1 MTCRPEREVAGM
13 TRARKDLIDPSHPG
27 TYHLITRCVRRERLL
42 DRGERKV
49 WLCRGLANWLSHMGI
64 DLLAYAV
71 MGNHLHLVIRLRPDV
86 VASWS
91 EAEVARHALAIL
103 PVRSGP
109 GLEPLRVTSAV
120 LERYAG
126 NARWVSQQRARLS
139 SPSWLLRLVKQEIA
153 RRANAEDDCTGHFW
167 ESRFTSV
174 VLLDL
179 AATLACMVYVDLNP
193 YRAHLVKDPTE
204 SWFTSIRHRHAR
216 TQGVRSDG
224 EAPDSDLGKRLVAM
238 PQCAP
243 VDRWSGDLDD
253 WSLSESDYVSLVRET
268 AKVANR
274 HGRAAV
280 SHALSLVQRIGIEPS
295 SWATAMA
302 QGGSMSGSVIGGPEA
317 RERWCKSA
325 GQRWAA
331 DKTGLW

>member
-1 MTCRPEREVAGM
+1 M
-13 TRARKDLIDPSHPG
+13 TRARKDLIDSANVG

-49 WLCRGLANWLSHMGI
+49 WLCRGLVNWLSHMGI

-86 VASWS
+86 VAGWS

-109 GLEPLRVTSAV
+109 GLEPLRVTPAV
-120 LERYAG
+120 LDRYAG
-126 NARWVSQQRARLS
+126 NSRWVSQQRARLC

-174 VLLDL
+174 VLLDM

-193 YRAHLVKDPTE
+193 YRARLVKNPTA
-204 SWFTSIRHRHAR
+204 SLFTSIRHRQAR
-216 TQGVRSDG
+216 IQGTRSDG
-224 EAPDSDLGKRLVAM
+224 DALDSDLGKRLVAM
-238 PQCAP
+238 PQCCP
-243 VDRWSGDLDD
+243 VDRWSGDLNT
-253 WSLSESDYVSLVRET
+253 WNLSESDYVSLVCET
-268 AKVANR
+268 ATVTNR

-280 SHALSLVQRIGIEPS
+280 SQAFALVQRMGIDPS

-302 QGGSMSGSVIGGPEA
+302 QGGSMCGSVIGGPEA
-317 RERWCKSA
+317 RQQWCKAA

-331 DKTGLW
+331 DKSGLW

>member
-1 MTCRPEREVAGM
+1 M
-13 TRARKDLIDPSHPG
+13 TRARKDLIDPTKSG

-42 DRGERKV
+42 DLGERKV

-86 VASWS
+86 VAGWS

-109 GLEPLRVTSAV
+109 GLEPLRVTPAV
-120 LERYAG
+120 LERYVG
-126 NARWVSQQRARLS
+126 NSRWVSQQRARLC

-174 VLLDL
+174 VLLDM

-193 YRAHLVKDPTE
+193 FRARLVRDPTE
-204 SWFTSIRHRHAR
+204 SLFTSIRHRQAR

-224 EAPDSDLGKRLVAM
+224 AAADSDLGKRLVAM
-238 PQCAP
+238 PHCAP
-243 VDRWSGDLDD
+243 ADRWSGDLDD
-253 WSLSESDYVSLVRET
+253 WSVSEADYVSLVRAT
-268 AKVANR
+268 ATVANR

-280 SHALSLVQRIGIEPS
+280 SQAFALVQRIGIEPS
-295 SWATAMA
+295 SWATAMT
-302 QGGSMSGSVIGGPEA
+302 QSGSMSGSVIGGPEA
-317 RERWCKSA
+317 RQHWCKAA

-331 DKTGLW
+331 DKSGLW

>member
-1 MTCRPEREVAGM
+1 M
-13 TRARKDLIDPSHPG
+13 TRARKDLIDPTKAG

-42 DRGERKV
+42 DRGERKA

-86 VASWS
+86 VADWS
-91 EAEVARHALAIL
+91 AAEVALHALAIL

-109 GLEPLRVTSAV
+109 GLEPLRVTPAV
-120 LERYAG
+120 KERYAA
-126 NARWVSQQRARLS
+126 NSRWVSQQRARLC

-193 YRAHLVKDPTE
+193 FRAHLVKDPTA
-204 SWFTSIRHRHAR
+204 STFTSIRHRQAR
-216 TQGVRSDG
+216 TQGARSDVD
-224 EAPDSDLGKRLVAM
+224 APDSDLGKCLVAM

-243 VDRWSGDLDD
+243 VDRWGGDLVP
-253 WSLSESDYVSLVRET
+253 WSLSESDYVALVVAT
-268 AKVANR
+268 ASQANK

-280 SHALSLVQRIGIEPS
+280 SQAFSLVQRLGIEPAA
-295 SWATAMA
+295 WATTMT

-317 RERWCKSA
+317 RQRWCKAA

-331 DKTGLW
+331 DKSGLW